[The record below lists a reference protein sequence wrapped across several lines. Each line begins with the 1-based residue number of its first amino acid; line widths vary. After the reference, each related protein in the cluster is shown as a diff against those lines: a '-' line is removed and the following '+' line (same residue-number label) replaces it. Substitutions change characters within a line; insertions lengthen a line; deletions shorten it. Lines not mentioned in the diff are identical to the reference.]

1 MASRDHH
8 GHTHTQP
15 RPQTNTHIHSFK
27 RKGNPDTLHWH
38 SRHLLPSLQI
48 QWQLFLSNPSN
59 PLAHLT
65 HTHAHP
71 VSHTQTDVHRDS
83 WNTHPLL
90 WCWWLRNCHNPFCI
104 DAATVQAERTRLM
117 SGWTGRTGGECTTH
131 WEKRGKW
138 AGEVTEAQ
146 REGRSKEMPSR
157 DLHWL
162 YPPPVFNPCACLMR
176 CNEEL
181 RVKWQHGERGFYT
194 HTPHS
199 LTRENEGEGGMRG
212 ERERKMLYPHMIC
225 SFPPPWQGCPGNQGK
240 RGGGWSESQP
250 IRSFLY
256 I

>member
-1 MASRDHH
+1 MLTPHLWCQEPRSASKRRILQTQVPQTWEILCDRSATH
-8 GHTHTQP
+8 GFERPPRAYTHTQP
-15 RPQTNTHIHSFK
+15 RPQTNTHTHSFK

-38 SRHLLPSLQI
+38 SRHLRPSLQI

-162 YPPPVFNPCACLMR
+162 YPPLSSTLAPA
-176 CNEEL
+176 
-181 RVKWQHGERGFYT
+181 
-194 HTPHS
+194 
-199 LTRENEGEGGMRG
+199 
-212 ERERKMLYPHMIC
+212 
-225 SFPPPWQGCPGNQGK
+225 
-240 RGGGWSESQP
+240 
-250 IRSFLY
+250 
-256 I
+256 

>member
-1 MASRDHH
+1 MLTPHLWCQEPRSASKRRILQTQVPQTWEILRDQSATH
-8 GHTHTQP
+8 GFERPPRAYTHTTPPPNKHTHT
-15 RPQTNTHIHSFK
+15 HSFK

-162 YPPPVFNPCACLMR
+162 YPPLSSTLAPA
-176 CNEEL
+176 
-181 RVKWQHGERGFYT
+181 
-194 HTPHS
+194 
-199 LTRENEGEGGMRG
+199 
-212 ERERKMLYPHMIC
+212 
-225 SFPPPWQGCPGNQGK
+225 
-240 RGGGWSESQP
+240 
-250 IRSFLY
+250 
-256 I
+256 

>member
-1 MASRDHH
+1 MCVYMQLITNRTNYRDKIIVPIISVSRDLHQSGAFFRPRCLRRGRSFVIDLPPMASRDHH

-15 RPQTNTHIHSFK
+15 RPQTNTHTHSFK

-162 YPPPVFNPCACLMR
+162 YPPLSSTLAPA
-176 CNEEL
+176 
-181 RVKWQHGERGFYT
+181 
-194 HTPHS
+194 
-199 LTRENEGEGGMRG
+199 
-212 ERERKMLYPHMIC
+212 
-225 SFPPPWQGCPGNQGK
+225 
-240 RGGGWSESQP
+240 
-250 IRSFLY
+250 
-256 I
+256 

>member
-8 GHTHTQP
+8 GHTHAQP
-15 RPQTNTHIHSFK
+15 RPQTNTHTHSFK
-27 RKGNPDTLHWH
+27 RKGNPNTLHWH

-65 HTHAHP
+65 HTHTHP
-71 VSHTQTDVHRDS
+71 VLHTQTDVHRDS

-162 YPPPVFNPCACLMR
+162 YPLPCLQP
-176 CNEEL
+176 L
-181 RVKWQHGERGFYT
+181 RLPTAMQWRAQSEVTAWRERLLYT

-212 ERERKMLYPHMIC
+212 ERERERCFTLTWFALFLHPDKVARETR
-225 SFPPPWQGCPGNQGK
+225 GKGAEGGVRANQ
-240 RGGGWSESQP
+240 
-250 IRSFLY
+250 
-256 I
+256 